1 MPLDKRRKI
10 GTGRLMGSTTASR
23 GRQAFAAVN
32 SKQEVAAAAGDFAG
46 NEGSECGTVE
56 FTKDEVEALMNE
68 KIKAKRFDLKV
79 CFIVT

>member
-1 MPLDKRRKI
+1 MPLDKSRKI

-23 GRQAFAAVN
+23 GTGFAAVN
-32 SKQEVAAAAGDFAG
+32 NKQEVAAAAGDFAG
-46 NEGSECGTVE
+46 TEGLECGTVE
-56 FTKDEVEALMNE
+56 FTKDEVDALMNE